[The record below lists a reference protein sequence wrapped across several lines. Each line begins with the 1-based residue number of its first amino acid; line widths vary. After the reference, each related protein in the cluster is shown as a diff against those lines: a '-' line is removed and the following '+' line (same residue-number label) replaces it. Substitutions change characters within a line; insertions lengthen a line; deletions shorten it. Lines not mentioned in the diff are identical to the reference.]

1 MLQEIQNVRIFVPR
15 KHYED
20 FILNINNDIHV
31 YSKHEYHY
39 FHSFKKNCVSKC
51 QKHIENSRRLT
62 SFRFRCV
69 NGLKPNATRIHL
81 L

>member
-20 FILNINNDIHV
+20 FTLNMNIIIFIHL
-31 YSKHEYHY
+31 
-39 FHSFKKNCVSKC
+39 KKNRVSKC
-51 QKHIENSRRLT
+51 QKHIENSRPLT

-69 NGLKPNATRIHL
+69 NGLKPNAIRIHL

>member
-20 FILNINNDIHV
+20 FILNMNIIIFIHL
-31 YSKHEYHY
+31 
-39 FHSFKKNCVSKC
+39 KKNRVSKC
-51 QKHIENSRRLT
+51 QKHTENSRRLA